1 MPLCQLRD
9 DAREQSECTHAK
21 ADGDG
26 DLVRVKTLRRLL
38 DGGGNVG
45 AHKSYNA
52 SGRRSVELD
61 SSGNSANQMSISR
74 TVRGR
79 VHERVSQGL

>member
-1 MPLCQLRD
+1 MRELRD
-9 DAREQSECTHAK
+9 DAREQSERTHAN

-38 DGGGNVG
+38 GGGGSVG
-45 AHKSYNA
+45 AHTRYNA

-61 SSGNSANQMSISR
+61 SSGISP
-74 TVRGR
+74 
-79 VHERVSQGL
+79 GLKVDQP

>member
-9 DAREQSECTHAK
+9 DAREQCERTHAK

-38 DGGGNVG
+38 GGGGNVG
-45 AHKSYNA
+45 AHMTYNA
-52 SGRRSVELD
+52 SGRRSAEPD
-61 SSGNSANQMSISR
+61 SSGKLPEQNEYQP
-74 TVRGR
+74 
-79 VHERVSQGL
+79 

>member
-26 DLVRVKTLRRLL
+26 DLVRVKTLWRLI
-38 DGGGNVG
+38 GGGGSVG
-45 AHKSYNA
+45 AHNKVNA
-52 SGRRSVELD
+52 SGQRSTEFD
-61 SSGNSANQMSISR
+61 SSGNSPEQMSISR
-74 TVRGR
+74 NVRGR
-79 VHERVSQGL
+79 VHERA

>member
-1 MPLCQLRD
+1 MRELRD
-9 DAREQSECTHAK
+9 DAREQSERTHAK

-26 DLVRVKTLRRLL
+26 DLVRVKTLWRLL
-38 DGGGNVG
+38 GRGGNVG
-45 AHKSYNA
+45 AHMSSNA

-61 SSGNSANQMSISR
+61 SSGNSPDQMSISR